1 MTQLSLEQIAS
12 QLKSP
17 LARDRMLA
25 LAELQKESMSAEAA
39 FPLIREALTD
49 SNIKVRSMAVFA
61 LGVKP
66 TAENLALLL
75 PILASDEDYNIRA
88 MAAGALGYLEDRR
101 ALEPLRRAFY
111 EDTNWL
117 VQFSAAV
124 SLGNLKDI
132 AAKSVL
138 LEALK
143 SEHVILQ
150 QAAVMALAEIGAI
163 DAVDQILQFADAED
177 WLLRQRLAEA
187 LGSLPCE
194 KSLSALR
201 FLQKDSHAQVAQAAR
216 LSLERCDRNLKEK
229 VINEESLEIS

>member
-1 MTQLSLEQIAS
+1 MSNPSLEQIAS
-12 QLKSP
+12 QLQSP
-17 LARDRMLA
+17 LACDRMLA

-39 FPLIREALTD
+39 FPLIRQALND

-66 TAENLALLL
+66 TDENLALLL
-75 PILASDEDYNIRA
+75 PILATDEDYNIRA
-88 MAAGALGYLEDRR
+88 MAAGALGYLEDKR

-150 QAAVMALAEIGAI
+150 QAAVMALAEIGAV
-163 DAVDQILQFADAED
+163 DAVEAMLRFADAED
-177 WLLRQRLAEA
+177 WLLRQRLAQA
-187 LGSLPCE
+187 LGNLPCE

-201 FLQKDSHAQVAQAAR
+201 FLQKDAHSQVAQAAK
-216 LSLERCDRNLKEK
+216 LALERCESSWAALKGA
-229 VINEESLEIS
+229 